1 MTKENPR
8 VRTRKAVELDEE
20 TNVEV
25 VARHVES
32 EPKSRSWVW
41 VIVGLVITGL
51 IAALLYTYFYFTSDE
66 YREKAAAKEVA
77 ELITE
82 IGTKMILP
90 VGEEPAI
97 FDITDPAQ
105 LASQQAFFVG
115 AEQGDKLLV
124 YSTTAKAI
132 IYSQSRGLIVNV
144 GPVTFDEN
152 SLGTPVGG
160 AVPAALD
167 TEINMPVLPEAETN
181 VLPESGAELEAGTIE
196 ETN

>member
-1 MTKENPR
+1 MINENPR
-8 VRTRKAVELDEE
+8 VRTRKAAESDEE
-20 TNVEV
+20 EYVAVEPRQERN
-25 VARHVES
+25 A
-32 EPKSRSWVW
+32 PKSRSWVW
-41 VIVGLVITGL
+41 VIVGLVIAGL

-77 ELITE
+77 ELVAE

-105 LASQQAFFVG
+105 LASQQAFFVD

-132 IYSQSRGLIVNV
+132 IYSPSRGLIVNV
-144 GPVTFDEN
+144 GPVTFDEK
-152 SLGTPVGG
+152 GVGSALEG
-160 AVPAALD
+160 AVPATSTTKASQPVVRKV
-167 TEINMPVLPEAETN
+167 EINKDTASDTALEEVL
-181 VLPESGAELEAGTIE
+181 IE

>member
-8 VRTRKAVELDEE
+8 ARTRKAVESDEE

-41 VIVGLVITGL
+41 VIVGLVIAGL

-77 ELITE
+77 ELIAE

-90 VGEEPAI
+90 VDEEPAI

-105 LASQQAFFVG
+105 LASQQAFFADV
-115 AEQGDKLLV
+115 EQGDKLLV
-124 YSTTAKAI
+124 YSESAKAI
-132 IYSQSRGLIVNV
+132 IYSPSRGIIVNV

-152 SLGTPVGG
+152 GVGNEGLGASIAPPLVEPVVLE
-160 AVPAALD
+160 AEIE
-167 TEINMPVLPEAETN
+167 TEIDLV
-181 VLPESGAELEAGTIE
+181 E